1 MVNILTL
8 VVFVLI
14 LVLWN
19 DSLSNKAVVLLMSC
33 QATAFWRGS
42 GVTTHNWAKSSCP
55 ILQTLIISKLSSSV
69 FENFKCFR
77 CLHLG
82 LWGLHQTRHN
92 FEGLYMPKLNV
103 ILYTGVN
110 KELEVSCLDLFCAI
124 ILIVNRTQ
132 TRTSQVLGILHC
144 LFQYLYFCLP

>member
-1 MVNILTL
+1 M
-8 VVFVLI
+8 
-14 LVLWN
+14 
-19 DSLSNKAVVLLMSC
+19 
-33 QATAFWRGS
+33 
-42 GVTTHNWAKSSCP
+42 
-55 ILQTLIISKLSSSV
+55 SKLSSSV

-132 TRTSQVLGILHC
+132 TRTSQVLGICIVYSNISISVCLTRGINILACMHSFVSMYVLVIMRLHDYMC
-144 LFQYLYFCLP
+144 LISEGLL